1 MTGQFHAMRP
11 VSRHG
16 PPAEPSTAIWVAQ
29 QHHGMGHMWTQLEP
43 HFQLRRTF
51 DPGFIH
57 GPT

>member
-1 MTGQFHAMRP
+1 MTGQFHATRP
-11 VSRHG
+11 SRGMALPLNH
-16 PPAEPSTAIWVAQ
+16 PPYLGGQ